1 MKGWKAAKKGSK
13 RTQFGDEVPSIRIR
27 DPLSC
32 WVWLRNLRPAA
43 LLDEAVVALIVI
55 IILRLI
61 LATNVDI
68 IFLHFC
74 SNSRFNCSDV
84 NSFVILYL

>member
-1 MKGWKAAKKGSK
+1 MWMHSPASRLKFAASFE
-13 RTQFGDEVPSIRIR
+13 QELPSS
-27 DPLSC
+27 LT
-32 WVWLRNLRPAA
+32 
-43 LLDEAVVALIVI
+43 VATI

-61 LATNVDI
+61 LATNVNI
-68 IFLHFC
+68 FFLHFC

>member
-1 MKGWKAAKKGSK
+1 MEW
-13 RTQFGDEVPSIRIR
+13 
-27 DPLSC
+27 
-32 WVWLRNLRPAA
+32 
-43 LLDEAVVALIVI
+43 LLDETVVSII

-61 LATNVDI
+61 LATNVN
-68 IFLHFC
+68 IFLLHFC